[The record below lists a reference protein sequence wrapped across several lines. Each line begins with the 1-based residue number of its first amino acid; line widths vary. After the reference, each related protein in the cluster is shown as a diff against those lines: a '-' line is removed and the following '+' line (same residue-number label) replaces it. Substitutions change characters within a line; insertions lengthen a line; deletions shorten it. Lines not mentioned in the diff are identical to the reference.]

1 MDAAEAFRDQAEACA
16 ALGSPM
22 YAGLLARLAEDI
34 EAGGPT
40 AAALLGHEDDPA
52 RSALALRLLGSVH
65 RLVLQRRA
73 GPLATYYPSVGGTW
87 QEEQGTAAVLG
98 LLDLEAELVRAWL
111 DRPPQTNEVGRA
123 TALFGALLHLDA
135 EERLP
140 VRLFE
145 IGASGGLNLLAD
157 RFAYVD
163 TDGRVFGVAGS
174 PVRLDPAWSG
184 QAPTPWPDLRVVERM
199 GCDLMPVDVSTTE
212 GRLALTAY
220 VWPDQVHR
228 LERLRGALALAER
241 TKPVVERWG
250 AGEFVERL
258 ELRDG
263 TTTVVWHSVM
273 WQYLLTH
280 EQARVTAG
288 IERLGAQATG
298 DARFAH
304 VWLEPETL
312 RERRGHRYPVRMTTW
327 PGGET
332 NTLGWTAPHG
342 VPVSWGAAAAGPWG

>member
-1 MDAAEAFRDQAEACA
+1 MDSAEAFRNQAEACA

-22 YAGLLARLAEDI
+22 YAGLLGRLADDI

-40 AAALLGHEDDPA
+40 AAVLLGHEDDPG

-73 GPLATYYPSVGGTW
+73 GALATYYPSVGGTW
-87 QEEQGTAAVLG
+87 QEEQGSAAMLE
-98 LLDLEAELVRAWL
+98 LLERDAELVRAWL
-111 DRPPQTNEVGRA
+111 GRAPQTNEVGRA

-140 VRLFE
+140 LRLVE

-163 TDGRVFGVAGS
+163 SDGREFGVPES
-174 PVRLDPAWSG
+174 LVRLDPAWSG
-184 QAPTPWPDLRVVERM
+184 EGPVPWPELRVVERT
-199 GCDLMPVDVSTTE
+199 GCDLRPVDVSTTE
-212 GRLALTAY
+212 GRLTLTAY
-220 VWPDQVHR
+220 VWPDQQQR

-241 TKPVVERWG
+241 TTPVVHQVG
-250 AGEFVERL
+250 AGDFVESL
-258 ELRDG
+258 ELRAG
-263 TTTVVWHSVM
+263 TTTVLWHSVM
-273 WQYLLTH
+273 WQYLPAP

-288 IERLGAQATG
+288 IERLAEQGTS
-298 DARFAH
+298 DARFVH

-312 RERRGHRYPVRMTTW
+312 EERRGHRYPVRMTAW
-327 PGGET
+327 PGGVERI
-332 NTLGWTAPHG
+332 LGWTAPHG
-342 VPVSWGAAAAGPWG
+342 VPVSWGATG